1 MTNQPIIGFLRTGI
15 KSECI
20 GCGACAQVC
29 AHGALKMSEDLEGFR
44 YPVLVEELC
53 VNCGL
58 CNKVCPEENDIS
70 KYHLRQKA
78 FGGYAKDEGV
88 RCMSTSGG
96 AFSCIVDTWCK
107 DNYVIF
113 GATGNGIDVYHSHI
127 TDKAEIK
134 RFRKSKYIQSKI
146 NDTYKDVRIFLK
158 EGKNVLFSGTPCQI
172 AGLRKYLELYRVDT
186 SSLLTVEVV
195 CEGVPSPLYVKKLD
209 ESLLRHY
216 GGTISN
222 LDYRFKDG
230 KFDYIGRPFS
240 PTRKGR
246 WDFEVMRILLSNGK
260 KLKKDR
266 WFNPF
271 WSIWLQHLMNRPSC
285 YACPYATQKRVA
297 DVTLGD
303 LWGVHIYCPELYG
316 GNGGSSVII
325 ANTLKGREA
334 LRAASIGMVGHEIE
348 MDDVIRFQGPLRRC
362 IPMNPQ
368 REAFMKD
375 LEDRDISIE
384 EINKKWANRPS
395 LKLILSKYIWGNHQK
410 VRLWNL
416 KHKFSGK

>member
-1 MTNQPIIGFLRTGI
+1 MTNKPITGFLRTGI
-15 KSECI
+15 KSECL
-20 GCGACAQVC
+20 GCGACIQVC

-44 YPVLVEELC
+44 YPVLNENLC

-70 KYHLRQKA
+70 KYDFNQEA
-78 FGGYAKDEGV
+78 FGGYAKDESV
-88 RCMSTSGG
+88 RCLSTSGG

-113 GATGNGIDVYHSHI
+113 GATGNGIDVYHSYI
-127 TDKAEIK
+127 TNKTEIEK
-134 RFRKSKYIQSKI
+134 FRKSKYIQSKI
-146 NDTYKDVRIFLK
+146 GNAFRDARDFLK
-158 EGKNVLFSGTPCQI
+158 EGRNVLFSGTPCQI
-172 AGLRKYLELYRVDT
+172 AGLRKYLELYKTDT
-186 SSLLTVEVV
+186 SFLLTVEVV
-195 CEGVPSPLYVKKLD
+195 CEGVPSPLYVKKMED
-209 ESLLRHY
+209 SLLKRY
-216 GGTISN
+216 GGSISN

-230 KFDYIGRPFS
+230 KYDYIDNSLRHL
-240 PTRKGR
+240 RKGR
-246 WDFEVMRILLSNGK
+246 WDFQVMRILLNNGT

-297 DVTLGD
+297 DITLGD
-303 LWGVHIYCPELYG
+303 LWGVQLYCPDLYG

-325 ANTLKGREA
+325 ANTPKGMEA
-334 LRAASIGMVGHEIE
+334 LRVTEALMVGHELE
-348 MDDVIRFQGPLRRC
+348 MDDVVKFQGPLRRC
-362 IPMNPQ
+362 TPMNP
-368 REAFMKD
+368 RRDAFMKE
-375 LEDRDISIE
+375 LENKDISIE
-384 EINKKWANRPS
+384 KINKRWAKRPS
-395 LKLILSKYIWGNHQK
+395 LKLIISKYIWGNHQK